1 VAKGSAAFGE
11 VVLLTAVNPTDTPEP
26 QLPAEA
32 DRVPIVV
39 DLDDT
44 LLRTDSFIE
53 SIFVLART
61 KPMYLFR
68 LPAWRLKG
76 TAHCKRL
83 LAAVAI
89 PDVHLLPY
97 HPGVLTFLREQK
109 ALGRPMVLAAAA
121 DEGLAREINR
131 DIGLFDE
138 ILASDGRI
146 NLSGKRKRDRLIV
159 RFGERGF
166 DYLGSRS
173 GDFPVWCAA
182 RRALLVSPSPHLEHK
197 VASVT
202 PIERVFREQ
211 KTGWL
216 DYLHALR
223 VHHWV
228 KNLLVFMPLALA
240 HRFFE
245 FELLGRAA
253 LAFVAFNLCASGVY
267 LLNDLLDLPADR
279 RHPKKKGRRL
289 ASGRIRLAHA
299 LVMMPLILAAAFG
312 IAWHLSTGLAAILAA
327 YVLLMVE
334 YSMKLKDIAIVDVLV
349 LASGYALRVAA
360 GAVAVSVGFSPWLLT
375 FCVFLFLSLALI
387 KRCSE
392 LVLVELAPGPS
403 HARGYSGSDKVV
415 LVAQGIAS
423 GYLSVLVLA
432 LYTNSDISQRM
443 NTRHDFFWGVCL
455 LLLYWVSYL
464 WMMAMRGQIHNDPV
478 IFALSDRVSRW
489 TMAITALV
497 TLIAI

>member
-1 VAKGSAAFGE
+1 MAQGSAAFGE
-11 VVLLTAVNPTDTPEP
+11 VVLLTEV
-26 QLPAEA
+26 
-32 DRVPIVV
+32 DRPPLVT

-44 LLRTDSFIE
+44 VLRTDSLIE

-61 KPMYLFR
+61 KPACLLR
-68 LPAWRLKG
+68 LPVWWLQG

-83 LAAVAI
+83 LAAAAI

-97 HPGVLTFLREQK
+97 RSDVLTFLREQK
-109 ALGRPMVLAAAA
+109 ALGRPLILAAAA
-121 DEGLAREINR
+121 DEDLATAINR
-131 DIGLFDE
+131 DSGLFDE
-138 ILASDGRI
+138 ILASDGRV
-146 NLSGKRKRDRLIV
+146 NLSGKRKRDRLV
-159 RFGERGF
+159 GRFGKRGF
-166 DYLGSRS
+166 DYIGSRP
-173 GDFPVWCAA
+173 GDFPVWHAA
-182 RRALLVSPSPHLEHK
+182 RRALLVSPSRHLERK
-197 VASVT
+197 VAAVT
-202 PIERVFREQ
+202 PVERIFREQ
-211 KTGWL
+211 KTGFA

-245 FELLGRAA
+245 FELLERVV
-253 LAFVAFNLCASGVY
+253 LAFVAFSLCASGVY

-279 RHPKKKGRRL
+279 CHPKKKERRL
-289 ASGRIRLAHA
+289 ASGRIRLARA
-299 LVMMPLILAAAFG
+299 LVMMPLIFAAAFG
-312 IAWHLSTGLAAILAA
+312 IGWHLSIGFAAILAA
-327 YVLLMVE
+327 YVVLMVE
-334 YSMKLKDIAIVDVLV
+334 YSIKLKDIAIVDVLV
-349 LASGYALRVAA
+349 LASGYAFRVAA
-360 GAVAVSVGFSPWLLT
+360 GAVAADVELSPWLLT

-392 LVLVELAPGPS
+392 LVLAELAPGPS
-403 HARGYSGSDKVV
+403 HARGYSGGDKVW

-443 NTRHDFFWGVCL
+443 NTRHEYFWGVCL

-464 WMMAMRGQIHNDPV
+464 WMMAVRGRIHNDPV

-489 TMAITALV
+489 TMAFAALF
-497 TLIAI
+497 TLAAI

>member
-1 VAKGSAAFGE
+1 
-11 VVLLTAVNPTDTPEP
+11 VNPTDPPTPQQNTEV
-26 QLPAEA
+26 

-44 LLRTDSFIE
+44 LLRTNSFIE

-61 KPMYLFR
+61 KPVSLFR
-68 LPAWRLKG
+68 LPLWWITG
-76 TAHCKRL
+76 IAHCKRL
-83 LAAVAI
+83 LAAAAI

-97 HPGVLTFLREQK
+97 HTGLLAFLREQK
-109 ALGRPMVLAAAA
+109 ALGRPLVLAAAA
-121 DEGLAREINR
+121 DEGVAMEINR

-138 ILASDGRI
+138 VLASDGHV
-146 NLSGKRKRDRLIV
+146 NFSGKVKRDRLIG

-166 DYLGSRS
+166 DYAGSRS
-173 GDFPVWCAA
+173 SDFSVWRAA
-182 RRALLVSPSPHLEHK
+182 RRALLVSPSSHLERQ
-197 VASVT
+197 VAGVT
-202 PIERVFREQ
+202 PIERVFREP
-211 KTGWL
+211 KTGFF

-223 VHHWV
+223 AHHWV

-240 HRFFE
+240 HRFLE
-245 FELLGRAA
+245 FELLVRAG
-253 LAFVAFNLCASGVY
+253 LAFVAFNLCVSGVY

-279 RHPKKKGRRL
+279 RHPKKKERRL

-299 LVMMPLILAAAFG
+299 LLLMPLLLAGAFS
-312 IAWHLSTGLAAILAA
+312 IAWHLSMGFAAVLAA

-334 YSMKLKDIAIVDVLV
+334 YSMKLKDIAMIDVLV

-360 GAVAVSVGFSPWLLT
+360 GAVAVGVVLSPWLLT

-392 LVLVELAPGPS
+392 LVLAELAPGPS
-403 HARGYSGSDKVV
+403 HARGYLGSDKVV

-443 NTRHDFFWGVCL
+443 NTRHEYFWGTCL

-464 WMMAMRGQIHNDPV
+464 WMMAIRGRIHNDPV
-478 IFALSDRVSRW
+478 IFALSDRVSQW
-489 TMAITALV
+489 TMAIAAV
-497 TLIAI
+497 CTLLAI

>member
-1 VAKGSAAFGE
+1 
-11 VVLLTAVNPTDTPEP
+11 VNPTDPAAP
-26 QLPAEA
+26 QQITGA

-61 KPMYLFR
+61 RPMRLFR
-68 LPAWRLKG
+68 LPLWWFAG
-76 TAHCKRL
+76 IAHCKRQ
-83 LAAVAI
+83 LAAEAI

-97 HPGVLTFLREQK
+97 HTSFLSFLREQK
-109 ALGRPMVLAAAA
+109 ALGRPLILATAA
-121 DEGLAREINR
+121 DAGLAGEISREV
-131 DIGLFDE
+131 GLFDE
-138 ILASDGRI
+138 VLASDGRI
-146 NLSGKRKRDRLIV
+146 NFRGKIKRDRLIGG
-159 RFGERGF
+159 FGERGF
-166 DYLGSRS
+166 DYAGSRP
-173 GDFPVWCAA
+173 GDFPVWRAA
-182 RRALLVSPSPHLEHK
+182 RRALLVSPSAHLERK
-197 VASVT
+197 VAGVT
-202 PIERVFREQ
+202 PIERVFREP
-211 KTGWL
+211 KTHL
-216 DYLHALR
+216 FDYLHALR
-223 VHHWV
+223 AHHWV

-245 FELLGRAA
+245 FELLLRAA
-253 LAFVAFNLCASGVY
+253 LAFVAFNLCASGIY

-279 RHPKKKGRRL
+279 RHPKKRERTL

-299 LVMMPLILAAAFG
+299 LLLLPLLLAGAFG
-312 IAWHLSTGLAAILAA
+312 IAWHLSMGFAAVLVV

-334 YSMKLKDIAIVDVLV
+334 YSMKLKDLAMVDVLV

-360 GAVAVSVGFSPWLLT
+360 GAVAVGVILSPWLLT

-392 LVLVELAPGPS
+392 LVLAELAPGPA
-403 HARGYSGSDKVV
+403 HARGYLGSDKVV

-432 LYTNSDISQRM
+432 LYTNSDISQRL
-443 NTRHDFFWGVCL
+443 NTRHEYFWGTCL

-464 WMMAMRGQIHNDPV
+464 WMMAIRGRIHNDPV
-478 IFALSDRVSRW
+478 IFALSDRVSQW
-489 TMAITALV
+489 TMAIAAGF
-497 TLIAI
+497 TLMAI

>member
-1 VAKGSAAFGE
+1 M
-11 VVLLTAVNPTDTPEP
+11 TDPPEP
-26 QLPAEA
+26 PQGTDV

-61 KPMYLFR
+61 KPMSLLR
-68 LPAWRLKG
+68 LPLWWISG
-76 TAHCKRL
+76 IAHCKRL
-83 LAAVAI
+83 LAAAAI

-97 HPGVLTFLREQK
+97 HTSFLAFLREQK
-109 ALGRPMVLAAAA
+109 ALGRPLILATAA
-121 DEGLAREINR
+121 DEGVAREINR

-138 ILASDGRI
+138 IIASDGHI
-146 NLSGKRKRDRLIV
+146 NLTAKAKRDRLV
-159 RFGERGF
+159 GRFGERGF
-166 DYLGSRS
+166 DYAGSRP

-182 RRALLVSPSPHLEHK
+182 RRALLVSPSAQLERK
-197 VASVT
+197 VAGAM
-202 PIERVFREQ
+202 PIERVFREP
-211 KTGWL
+211 KTGL
-216 DYLHALR
+216 FDYLHALR
-223 VHHWV
+223 AHHWV
-228 KNLLVFMPLALA
+228 KNFLVFMPLALA

-245 FELLGRAA
+245 FELLLRAV

-279 RHPKKKGRRL
+279 RHPKKRERRL

-299 LVMMPLILAAAFG
+299 LLLLPLLLAGAFG
-312 IAWHLSTGLAAILAA
+312 IASHLSLGFAAVLVV

-334 YSMKLKDIAIVDVLV
+334 YSMKLKDLAMVDVLV
-349 LASGYALRVAA
+349 LASGYALRIAA
-360 GAVAVSVGFSPWLLT
+360 GAVAVGVVLSPWLLT

-392 LVLVELAPGPS
+392 LVLAELAPGPA
-403 HARGYSGSDKVV
+403 HARGYLGSDKVV

-432 LYTNSDISQRM
+432 LYTNSDISERM
-443 NTRHDFFWGVCL
+443 NTRHEFFWGTCL

-464 WMMAMRGQIHNDPV
+464 WMMAIRGRIHNDPV
-478 IFALSDRVSRW
+478 IFALSDRVSQW
-489 TMAITALV
+489 TMAIAAGF
-497 TLIAI
+497 TLMAI

>member
-1 VAKGSAAFGE
+1 
-11 VVLLTAVNPTDTPEP
+11 VNPADP
-26 QLPAEA
+26 QAPQQNTEV
-32 DRVPIVV
+32 DRVPVVV

-53 SIFVLART
+53 SVFVLART
-61 KPMYLFR
+61 KPLSLFR
-68 LPAWRLKG
+68 VPLWCIAG
-76 TAHCKRL
+76 VAHCKRL
-83 LAAVAI
+83 LAAAAI

-97 HPGVLTFLREQK
+97 HTSFLSFLREQK
-109 ALGRPMVLAAAA
+109 ALGRPLILAAAA
-121 DEGLAREINR
+121 DEGLAGEINR

-138 ILASDGRI
+138 VLASDGHV
-146 NLSGKRKRDRLIV
+146 NFSGRVKRDRLIG

-166 DYLGSRS
+166 DYAGSRP

-182 RRALLVSPSPHLEHK
+182 RRALLVSPSAHLERK
-197 VASVT
+197 VAAAT
-202 PIERVFREQ
+202 PIERVFREP
-211 KTGWL
+211 KTGLL

-223 VHHWV
+223 AHHWV

-245 FELLGRAA
+245 FELLVRAV

-279 RHPKKKGRRL
+279 RHPKKKERRL

-299 LVMMPLILAAAFG
+299 LLLMPLLLAGAFG
-312 IAWHLSTGLAAILAA
+312 IAWHLSMGFAAVLVA

-334 YSMKLKDIAIVDVLV
+334 YSMKLKDIAMVDVLV
-349 LASGYALRVAA
+349 LASGYALRVVA
-360 GAVAVSVGFSPWLLT
+360 GAVAVSVMLSPWLLT

-392 LVLVELAPGPS
+392 LVLAELAPGPS
-403 HARGYSGSDKVV
+403 HARGYLASDKVV
-415 LVAQGIAS
+415 LVAQGIGS

-432 LYTNSDISQRM
+432 LYTNTDISQRM
-443 NTRHDFFWGVCL
+443 NTRHEFFWGTCL

-464 WMMAMRGQIHNDPV
+464 WMMAIRGRIHNDPV
-478 IFALSDRVSRW
+478 IFALSDTVSRW
-489 TMAITALV
+489 TMAIAAGF
-497 TLIAI
+497 TLMAI

>member
-1 VAKGSAAFGE
+1 VSPIDPAA
-11 VVLLTAVNPTDTPEP
+11 P
-26 QLPAEA
+26 QQITGA

-61 KPMYLFR
+61 KPMSLFR
-68 LPAWRLKG
+68 LPLWWLAG
-76 TAHCKRL
+76 IAHCKRQ
-83 LAAVAI
+83 LAAAAV

-97 HPGVLTFLREQK
+97 HTSFLSFLREQK
-109 ALGRPMVLAAAA
+109 ALGRPLILATAA
-121 DEGLAREINR
+121 DAGLAGEISR
-131 DIGLFDE
+131 DVGLFDE
-138 ILASDGRI
+138 VLASDGRI
-146 NLSGKRKRDRLIV
+146 NFRGKIKRDRLIGE
-159 RFGERGF
+159 FGERGF
-166 DYLGSRS
+166 DYAGSRP
-173 GDFPVWCAA
+173 GDFPVWRAA
-182 RRALLVSPSPHLEHK
+182 RRALLVSPSAHLERK
-197 VASVT
+197 VSGVT
-202 PIERVFREQ
+202 PIERVFREP
-211 KTGWL
+211 KTGFF

-223 VHHWV
+223 AHHWV
-228 KNLLVFMPLALA
+228 KNFLVFMPLALA

-245 FELLGRAA
+245 FELLLRAA

-279 RHPKKKGRRL
+279 RHPKKRERRL

-299 LVMMPLILAAAFG
+299 LLLLPLLLAGAFG
-312 IAWHLSTGLAAILAA
+312 IAWYLSLGLAAVLVV

-334 YSMKLKDIAIVDVLV
+334 YSMKLKDFAMVDVLV
-349 LASGYALRVAA
+349 LASGYALRIAA
-360 GAVAVSVGFSPWLLT
+360 GAVAVGVILSPWLLT

-392 LVLVELAPGPS
+392 LVFAELAPGPA
-403 HARGYSGSDKVV
+403 HARGYLGGDKVV

-423 GYLSVLVLA
+423 GYVSVLVLA

-443 NTRHDFFWGVCL
+443 NTRHEFFWGTCL

-464 WMMAMRGQIHNDPV
+464 WMMAIRGRIHNDPV
-478 IFALSDRVSRW
+478 IFALSDRVSQW
-489 TMAITALV
+489 TMAIAAGF
-497 TLIAI
+497 TLMAI

>member
-1 VAKGSAAFGE
+1 MAQGSAAFGE
-11 VVLLTAVNPTDTPEP
+11 VALLTDPPEP
-26 QLPAEA
+26 PQGTDV

-61 KPMYLFR
+61 KPMSLLR
-68 LPAWRLKG
+68 LPLWWISG
-76 TAHCKRL
+76 IAHCKRL
-83 LAAVAI
+83 LAAAAI

-97 HPGVLTFLREQK
+97 HTSFLAFLREQK
-109 ALGRPMVLAAAA
+109 ALGRPLILATAA
-121 DEGLAREINR
+121 DEGVAREINR

-138 ILASDGRI
+138 IIASDGHI
-146 NLSGKRKRDRLIV
+146 NLTAKAKRDRLV
-159 RFGERGF
+159 GRFGERGF
-166 DYLGSRS
+166 DYAGSRP

-182 RRALLVSPSPHLEHK
+182 RRALLVSPSAQLERK
-197 VASVT
+197 VAGAM
-202 PIERVFREQ
+202 PIERVFREP
-211 KTGWL
+211 KTGL
-216 DYLHALR
+216 FDYLHALR
-223 VHHWV
+223 AHHWV
-228 KNLLVFMPLALA
+228 KNFLVFMPLALA

-245 FELLGRAA
+245 FELLLRAV

-279 RHPKKKGRRL
+279 RHPKKRERRL

-299 LVMMPLILAAAFG
+299 LLLLPLLLAGAFG
-312 IAWHLSTGLAAILAA
+312 IASHLSLGFAAVLVV

-334 YSMKLKDIAIVDVLV
+334 YSMKLKDLAMVDVLV
-349 LASGYALRVAA
+349 LASGYALRIAA
-360 GAVAVSVGFSPWLLT
+360 GAVAVGVVLSPWLLT

-392 LVLVELAPGPS
+392 LVLAELAPGPA
-403 HARGYSGSDKVV
+403 HARGYLGSDKVV

-432 LYTNSDISQRM
+432 LYTNSDISERM
-443 NTRHDFFWGVCL
+443 NTRHEFFWGTCL

-464 WMMAMRGQIHNDPV
+464 WMMAIRGRIHNDPV
-478 IFALSDRVSRW
+478 IFALSDRVSQW
-489 TMAITALV
+489 TMAIAAGF
-497 TLIAI
+497 TLMAI